1 MRLRAPAL
9 LLASLAACAI
19 TPSMASAADS
29 LLPYSVEATP
39 SQVLE
44 LAEQGFDMHEGDVD
58 DDKGLTRFEI
68 VATKAEVAELKRS
81 GVVAEPLAL
90 DAPVAK
96 DPALGDSPNQF
107 FNVYRT
113 YMEPGGIADE
123 MRKIAADNPDV
134 FKLEQIGTSTLGKP
148 ILVLKMTQ
156 DARNVKDGSRP
167 AILFSAV
174 NHAREWIAAEMGRR
188 LPGWF
193 AANKNDPKIREMIQ
207 TRELWFLPIQNPDGY
222 DYTFTCGVG
231 ISTDPAKNVAKPC
244 DYRTLGNN
252 PSSAVTN
259 RFWRKTLRDNNGN
272 GVYGEPQTNTSNGQG
287 DGVDPNRNYP
297 AKRGIDEEGASNQT
311 GSETY
316 RGPYA
321 LSEPENLAVDRLQR
335 RVKFTANINYH
346 SAGQLLLTPVS
357 YTTDY
362 YPPDSTIFDA
372 ITGTDGDEA
381 VFPYR
386 SQHSSDLYESNG
398 DTIDNA
404 YMNYGIIGWTPEMDT
419 CATLG
424 EPSGCNQFA
433 SPDDEEIVQAV
444 FNKNLAF
451 VLNVTNSLPNMGRPK
466 NFDND
471 PSHYQVKRT
480 QDIQLNRFDVSYG
493 APQVVEATV
502 RKELGP
508 AFITFNVVGQNT
520 TSTIRMEA
528 APAGERYNE
537 VKGYYFERRRATIP
551 ATIGTRAVQAGD
563 IVNVVVKAGGLQQE
577 FRYRVEATA
586 DPVTAGQTAKK
597 RVLVVAAEDYTGKS
611 PNVKSGYD
619 TAPRYLQQH
628 VAALTAA
635 GYEVETFN
643 IDAPPANGGT
653 PNGVTYAPIKYP
665 TALGVLSHF
674 DAVNYYSGDDFV
686 PQDVTETNPRR
697 LSSVTGQT
705 GSTEMAPW
713 AHKVMIE
720 LREYANEGGKLL
732 VDGRNVHQAFTS
744 NSASL
749 SATGPYSWTP
759 DKLYDFFYPPNNAG
773 DDDLPGTA
781 WQRSRASSNDTWQ
794 NYLGVIGRQSGIGTN
809 EQELATL
816 PPTQPG
822 GNPQTNNNPL
832 VSGYPVAPKAGGLFA
847 GMDPLVISQGNN
859 GDPNEAADGSSVPMA
874 RKPLRLR
881 DWGPTNEPLRAE
893 KIEADYSTPI
903 TYPTTGGAIISTRDA
918 VTLGFGLEQ
927 LSEAQ
932 RAEVV
937 KRAMAH
943 LLPATADAT
952 PPTVVGFKYP
962 AQNAVATPNDPLD
975 LELTAFDERGD
986 MDKVELYA
994 DGVYYATTE
1003 VYPFQFRYT
1012 APASA
1017 VGKTVR
1023 LTAKAID
1030 AAGNTATSGTLF
1042 VNVVTGQTRAESPVP
1057 VGPATLDGLPQVGET
1072 LTCVSGG
1079 FTNGPESFSYAWLR
1093 NGTKIEGATSA
1104 SYVLTTADLGRSVAC
1119 RISATNSAGTA
1130 DSTSESVIV
1139 SPAATKPSTVAPAP
1153 SVAPNTVLPAARAE
1167 ALAAKATCK
1176 LASSRKSVSCTVT
1189 RVTPKVSAA
1198 KLVATARLQGTKK
1211 AYSKSST
1218 KASVKLTVRSTKR
1231 LKKGAKVVVS
1241 VKSGT
1246 ATKSYTVKTS

>member
-9 LLASLAACAI
+9 LLTSLAACAF
-19 TPSMASAADS
+19 TPPIASAADS
-29 LLPYSVEATP
+29 MLPYKVELPAGGE
-39 SQVLE
+39 SILRD
-44 LAEQGFDMHEGDVD
+44 QGFDMHEGHLDV
-58 DDKGLTRFEI
+58 GTGSEHAEI
-68 VATKAEVAELKRS
+68 IATKGEVAKLKQA
-81 GVVAEPLAL
+81 GATVTAL
-90 DAPVAK
+90 EIDAPVAK
-96 DPALGDSPNQF
+96 DPALGDSPNEF

-113 YMEPGGIADE
+113 YMEPGGIKDE
-123 MRKIAADNPDV
+123 MLKIAADNPDV
-134 FKLEQIGTSTLGKP
+134 FKSVKIGTSTLGKP
-148 ILVLKMTQ
+148 IYALKMTEN
-156 DARNVKDGSRP
+156 ARNVQDGTRD
-167 AILFSAV
+167 AILYSSV

-193 AANKNDPKIREMIQ
+193 AAHKNDPKIRELIQ

-231 ISTDPAKNVAKPC
+231 ISADPTKNKAVPC

-252 PSSAVTN
+252 PSSQVTN
-259 RFWRKTLRDNNGN
+259 RYWRKTLRDNNGN
-272 GVYGEPQTNTSNGQG
+272 GVYGEPSSAGAG

-297 AKRGIDEEGASNQT
+297 AKRGIDEEGASNST
-311 GSETY
+311 GGETY

-335 RVKFTANINYH
+335 RVKFRANINYH

-362 YPPDSTIFDA
+362 YPPDSTLFDA

-419 CATLG
+419 CSTLG
-424 EPSGCNQFA
+424 DPHGCNQFA
-433 SPDDEEIVQAV
+433 SPDDEEIVEAV
-444 FNKNLAF
+444 FQKNLQFA
-451 VLNVTNSLPNMGRPK
+451 LNVTKSLPNMGRPK
-466 NFDND
+466 EFEDD
-471 PSHYQVKRT
+471 PSHYQIKAT
-480 QDIQLNRFDVSYG
+480 QDIQPKFFDVSYG
-493 APQVVEATV
+493 VTGQQVEAV
-502 RKELGP
+502 IRKELGP
-508 AFITFNVVGQNT
+508 SFVSVNVVGQTGNANIA
-520 TSTIRMEA
+520 TIRMTP

-537 VKGYYFERRRATIP
+537 VNGYYFERRRATIP
-551 ATIGTRAVQAGD
+551 SRIDNRDLQVGD
-563 IVNVVVKAGGLQQE
+563 IVNVVVKAAGLQQE
-577 FRYRVEATA
+577 FRYRIEAKHDDLT
-586 DPVTAGQTAKK
+586 KK

-611 PNVKSGYD
+611 PNVDAGYD
-619 TAPRYLQQH
+619 TAPRYLTQH
-628 VAALTAA
+628 VAALEAA

-653 PNGVTYAPIKYP
+653 ANGVVRPQIKYP
-665 TALGVLSHF
+665 TQFGVLAHF

-686 PQDVTETNPRR
+686 PQDASETDPRR

-705 GSTEMAPW
+705 GSFEMAPW

-749 SATGPYSWTP
+749 GATGPYNWTP
-759 DKLYDFFYPPNNAG
+759 DKLYGFFYPPNNGG

-794 NYLGVIGRQSGIGTN
+794 NYLGVIGRQSGIGTS
-809 EQELATL
+809 ELESPTL
-816 PPTQPG
+816 PNG
-822 GNPQTNNNPL
+822 QTNNNPL
-832 VSGYPVAPKAGGLFA
+832 VSGYPVAAKAGGLFD
-847 GMDPLVISQGNN
+847 GMAPLVLEQGSA
-859 GDPNEAADGSSVPMA
+859 GDPNEAADGSPLPLA

-893 KIEADYSTPI
+893 RIEADYATPI
-903 TYPTTGGAIISTRDA
+903 AYPATTGGAAISTRDA
-918 VTLGFGLEQ
+918 VTFGFGLEQ
-927 LSEAQ
+927 LTQAQ
-932 RAEVV
+932 RNEVV
-937 KRAMAH
+937 QRAMQH
-943 LLPATADAT
+943 LLPTTADTKA
-952 PPTVVGFKYP
+952 PTINGFKYP
-962 AQNAVATPNDPLD
+962 ANNYVATPNDPVD

-986 MDKVELYA
+986 MDKVDLFA

-1012 APASA
+1012 PPASA

-1023 LTAKAID
+1023 LTAKATD
-1030 AAGNTATSGTLF
+1030 AAGNVATSGTLF

-1057 VGPATLDGLPQVGET
+1057 VGPATLDGIPQVGET

-1093 NGTKIEGATSA
+1093 NGAVIEGATAA
-1104 SYVLTTADLGRSVAC
+1104 SYTLTTADLGRSVAC
-1119 RISATNSAGTA
+1119 QISATNSAGTA
-1130 DSTSESVIV
+1130 DSMSDSVIV
-1139 SPAATKPSTVAPAP
+1139 SPAAVKPTTAAPAP
-1153 SVAPNTVLPAARAE
+1153 APAAPTTVQPTARAE
-1167 ALAAKATCK
+1167 RLTAKTACK
-1176 LASSRKSVSCTVT
+1176 LASSRKAVNCTIT
-1189 RVTPKVSAA
+1189 RLTPKVSTAKIVAA
-1198 KLVATARLQGTKK
+1198 ARLQGTKK
-1211 AYSKSST
+1211 TYSKSST
-1218 KASVKLTVRSTKR
+1218 KASVKVTVRSTKR

-1241 VKSGT
+1241 VKSGST
-1246 ATKSYTVKTS
+1246 TKNYTVKSS